1 MLPWYCLILRIGLA
15 KCQKGKQQSKMQRRM
30 VHINS
35 GGDEDGNV
43 LVIVIITATF
53 VSEFRGT
60 LGLATN
66 TAFKVL
72 VNLAISEVNEFRKI
86 KTMKFQKLDLALQD
100 DPSENIKTIQEAT
113 DML

>member
-1 MLPWYCLILRIGLA
+1 
-15 KCQKGKQQSKMQRRM
+15 M
-30 VHINS
+30 VHISS

-43 LVIVIITATF
+43 PVIVIITATF
-53 VSEFRGT
+53 VSEFLGT

-86 KTMKFQKLDLALQD
+86 KKMRFQKIDLALQD
-100 DPSENIKTIQEAT
+100 DPSEIVKTIQETT
-113 DML
+113 DMLQYDDNKFIHAVG